1 MRCPPE
7 ATGEGGA
14 TQEQGVAAEA
24 HRHQSRRDLAA
35 MRPGLTGATEF
46 GDRQEQETPTGEG
59 DRDQAGGELREISHH
74 PPPRRPRP
82 LTLRTQAVQ
91 PRLRLQEA
99 AAVIAIRQPP
109 IGQVKMLLHE

>member
-74 PPPRRPRP
+74 PPPGGPAPSHCAHKPYSRASGSKRRP
-82 LTLRTQAVQ
+82 QSSQYAS
-91 PRLRLQEA
+91 PR
-99 AAVIAIRQPP
+99 
-109 IGQVKMLLHE
+109 